1 MIKLILIS
9 LSAASFTYSQNINS
23 GVKVLHQK
31 ENIIKFAD
39 YLFCEKDYLRSANE
53 YLRIDEGLRDEK
65 INFKIALSFSTIG
78 DYSTAKNIFRQ
89 INESSPYYGSS
100 RLEIMKI
107 FFLEERYHELGEYF
121 RTGRNLNLST
131 ENTSGEKLYSLSF
144 LKDQQT
150 IPAFENFVKA
160 FDADEKNEVA
170 ALYQLKMNPPN
181 KNPLIAS
188 VLSAIIPGAGKIYT
202 GDIGDGIFTFL
213 TTGVFTFLA
222 YDNFKAEHNFRGWLF
237 SGLAVMFY
245 GGNIYGSFASAQIH
259 NARIKYEFNLQLDSF
274 IKLKNYFIPQYDFC
288 K

>member
-1 MIKLILIS
+1 
-9 LSAASFTYSQNINS
+9 
-23 GVKVLHQK
+23 
-31 ENIIKFAD
+31 
-39 YLFCEKDYLRSANE
+39 
-53 YLRIDEGLRDEK
+53 
-65 INFKIALSFSTIG
+65 
-78 DYSTAKNIFRQ
+78 
-89 INESSPYYGSS
+89 
-100 RLEIMKI
+100 
-107 FFLEERYHELGEYF
+107 
-121 RTGRNLNLST
+121 
-131 ENTSGEKLYSLSF
+131 
-144 LKDQQT
+144 
-150 IPAFENFVKA
+150 
-160 FDADEKNEVA
+160 
-170 ALYQLKMNPPN
+170 MNPPN